1 MSFTLV
7 YTNRAFKDIQRL
19 DQKLKNRIGNA
30 LKRYEHDPMKHATKL
45 TDPKL
50 GTYRFR
56 IGDYRVIFDIEGED
70 LVILRI
76 GHRRDIY
83 RKL

>member
-30 LKRYEHDPMKHATKL
+30 LKRYEHEPMKHATKL

-50 GTYRFR
+50 GTYRSAKYNDWDQR
-56 IGDYRVIFDIEGED
+56 IENS
-70 LVILRI
+70 ILATDP
-76 GHRRDIY
+76 HRY
-83 RKL
+83 PQTF